1 MGVTFASPPLE
12 LGLKYHDPPHLAE
25 LKEIVPGSLRCSIP
39 SQREK
44 RKKRKEKQNKRK
56 AKKARA
62 KRMEANCKRLIE
74 TIAPQQ
80 ESHNATEPIGPLFL
94 HYQGISGLL
103 KTQRPYIQYAFE
115 KGLFTNES
123 QDIIKQYLRFNL
135 NENHDD
141 DESDCINAKL
151 IK

>member
-1 MGVTFASPPLE
+1 MGVTFANPPLE

-25 LKEIVPGSLRCSIP
+25 LKEKCPRLFNVRYSKPT
-39 SQREK
+39 

-80 ESHNATEPIGPLFL
+80 ESRNATEPIGPLFL
-94 HYQGISGLL
+94 HYQ
-103 KTQRPYIQYAFE
+103 
-115 KGLFTNES
+115 
-123 QDIIKQYLRFNL
+123 
-135 NENHDD
+135 
-141 DESDCINAKL
+141 
-151 IK
+151 